1 MSTEA
6 GFTTSDLGK
15 LRTELAFAFTL
26 IVLGGGLL
34 YWEHRDMA
42 ASKRALAQAEARQA
56 TAERK
61 LRQVRDEEQEIKA
74 KSALF
79 RQLEARHIVGPEQR
93 LAWVEAINGV
103 IERRKLFPIDYEITP
118 QKTLGPPAGPYQFG
132 ASTMR
137 FRLPLLHENDLTGF
151 ITELRQRAPAVVQVE
166 KCQLDRTGAVG
177 DTAAAAGLNS
187 QCTLRWITLQDT
199 RGGAR
204 K

>member
-6 GFTTSDLGK
+6 GFTTSDLAK
-15 LRTELAFAFTL
+15 LRAELAFAFTL

-34 YWEHRDMA
+34 YWEYQDMA

-79 RQLEARHIVGPEQR
+79 RQLEARRIVGPEQR

-103 IERRKLFPIDYEITP
+103 VERRRLFPIDYEITP
-118 QKTLGPPAGPYQFG
+118 QKTLGAPAGPYQFG
-132 ASTMR
+132 ASTMQ

-151 ITELRQRAPAVVQVE
+151 INELRQRAPAVVQVE
-166 KCQLDRTGAVG
+166 KCRLDRTGSGG
-177 DTAAAAGLNS
+177 DTASAAGLTS
-187 QCTLRWITLQDT
+187 ECTLRWITLQDI